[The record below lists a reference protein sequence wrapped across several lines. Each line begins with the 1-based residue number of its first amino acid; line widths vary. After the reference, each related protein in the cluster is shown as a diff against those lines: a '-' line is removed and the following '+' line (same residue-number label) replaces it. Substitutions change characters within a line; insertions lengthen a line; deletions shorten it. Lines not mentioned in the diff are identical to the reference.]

1 MRHVCPTAVVKER
14 SLFSS
19 RNSSHDLEPRFLAD
33 LCKFDNRTLLV
44 VSDDYN
50 NYVEFARLHTVTF
63 RAIIKELKEKF
74 ARFGIPN
81 ALKTD
86 NGPQFAS
93 TEVSVFAKTWMFEH
107 KTSSSTYAQSNG
119 KVENAVQ
126 TVKRLIKKCK
136 TSGDQNSKHFLTS
149 AVHQCK
155 TLLPVAV
162 YLLQPSYPT
171 DEDTTK
177 LIGNKQRQKFYYNK
191 HRKPLEPIVAGDTVQ
206 MKLPGQDTWTPGTCL
221 GQEPCHPIE
230 ETADS

>member
-1 MRHVCPTAVVKER
+1 MVKER
-14 SLFSS
+14 SLSSS

-44 VSDDYN
+44 VNDDYHD
-50 NYVEFARLHTVTF
+50 YVEFAHLHTVTF

-162 YLLQPSYPT
+162 YLL
-171 DEDTTK
+171 
-177 LIGNKQRQKFYYNK
+177 
-191 HRKPLEPIVAGDTVQ
+191 
-206 MKLPGQDTWTPGTCL
+206 
-221 GQEPCHPIE
+221 
-230 ETADS
+230 

>member
-1 MRHVCPTAVVKER
+1 MITITTSNLLASTQWR
-14 SLFSS
+14 SEPSS
-19 RNSSHDLEPRFLAD
+19 RSSN
-33 LCKFDNRTLLV
+33 KN
-44 VSDDYN
+44 
-50 NYVEFARLHTVTF
+50 
-63 RAIIKELKEKF
+63 F

-93 TEVSVFAKTWMFEH
+93 AEVSVFAKTWMFEH

-119 KVENAVQ
+119 KAENAAQ
-126 TVKRLIKKCK
+126 TVKWLFKKCK